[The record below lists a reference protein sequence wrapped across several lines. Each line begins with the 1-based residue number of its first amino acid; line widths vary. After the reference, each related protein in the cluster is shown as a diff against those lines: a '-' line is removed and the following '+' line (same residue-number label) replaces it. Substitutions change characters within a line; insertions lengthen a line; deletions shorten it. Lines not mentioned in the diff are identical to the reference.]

1 MRLSDGYLASGSS
14 KSFGDPLLQEGIVMR
29 LNLNGEVIWSRRI
42 GSEASFEQ
50 FGEAIASRDESHF
63 YFIGYTDGFGFGS
76 DQSLFYGKIDSS
88 GFLVWVKAAGVVG
101 VESGGWSL
109 IQSEE
114 GPIYIVGQYIEE
126 LGTDSDGRVL
136 KIDPESGDIL
146 ASRIIGNSGDD
157 GFRKVSRLPDGSILI
172 GGVLQSSSSNN
183 NLWLLTLSD

>member
-50 FGEAIASRDESHF
+50 FGEVIASRDESHF
-63 YFIGYTDGFGFGS
+63 YFIGYTDGFGFGN

-109 IQSEE
+109 IQAKKGPSISLANILRNLELTVMEE
-114 GPIYIVGQYIEE
+114 C
-126 LGTDSDGRVL
+126 
-136 KIDPESGDIL
+136 
-146 ASRIIGNSGDD
+146 
-157 GFRKVSRLPDGSILI
+157 
-172 GGVLQSSSSNN
+172 
-183 NLWLLTLSD
+183 